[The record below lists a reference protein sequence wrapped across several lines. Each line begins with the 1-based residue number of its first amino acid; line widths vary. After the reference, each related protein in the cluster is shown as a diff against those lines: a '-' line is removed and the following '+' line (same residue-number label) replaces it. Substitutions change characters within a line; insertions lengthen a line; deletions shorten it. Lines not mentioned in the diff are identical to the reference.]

1 MQKRLCVAL
10 TLALLAM
17 SGCSTGK
24 NSSSLGGGGGTTTTG
39 QLYVATNTAILRFD
53 NALAVSG
60 NVTPVATIT
69 GAATTLSSP
78 EHLLVDITA
87 NRLFI
92 ANPGASSVLIYES
105 ASTVNGNAAPSRTI
119 SGAATLLAVP
129 HDLALDATNN
139 LLYVADGSDILVFQS
154 ASTVNGNTP
163 PVHNISMGF
172 AVGAILVD
180 EPNNRLYVA
189 NTAGNTIDR
198 LEGAN
203 TQDGPAV
210 IGGSI
215 TGTATLLAHP
225 QGLALDIAGRLIV
238 SNGAGPSITIYSSPA
253 AANGNVAPV
262 ASISGP
268 ATQMA
273 GPDQIALN
281 PNTNS
286 GEVNVAD
293 HLGGAIL
300 VFSNL
305 AAANGNAAPSRS
317 ISGAQTGLVVNGVN
331 GVALDSTR

>member
-1 MQKRLCVAL
+1 MEKRFCAAV
-10 TLALLAM
+10 TLAFVAIL
-17 SGCSTGK
+17 GCSSGK
-24 NSSSLGGGGGTTTTG
+24 NTGSLGGGGGTTTTG
-39 QLYVATNTAILRFD
+39 QLYVTTNTSILRFN
-53 NALAVSG
+53 NALQATG
-60 NVTPVATIT
+60 NVAPIATIT
-69 GAATTLSSP
+69 GTATTLSSP
-78 EHLLVDITA
+78 AHLLVDTTS
-87 NRLFI
+87 NRLFV

-105 ASTVNGNAAPSRTI
+105 ASTVNGNIAPTRTI

-129 HDLALDATNN
+129 HDLALDTTNN
-139 LLYVADGSDILVFQS
+139 VLFVADGANILVFQS

-180 EPNNRLYVA
+180 VLNNRLYVA
-189 NTAGNTIDR
+189 DTSGNTIDR

-203 TQDGPAV
+203 IQDGPAV
-210 IGGSI
+210 IAGSI
-215 TGTATLLAHP
+215 SGTATLLAHP
-225 QGLALDIAGRLIV
+225 QGLALDLAGRLIV

-253 AANGNVAPV
+253 TANGNVAPV

-268 ATQMA
+268 ATQLA
-273 GPDQIALN
+273 GPDQIVLN

-293 HLGGAIL
+293 HLAGSIL